1 MNLVYYHLNSENQG
15 VFPRLKSLVPPISE
29 VDKPITIYGQNLKKK
44 DVNRLIA
51 INHRLIEP
59 ESIISWNENAVK
71 FKIPPT
77 SSSIE
82 SDQGSVWV
90 SLFVD
95 GIESNVLPL
104 QVIRSPSLPTV
115 NTENIDA

>member
-1 MNLVYYHLNSENQG
+1 MNLVSEHLNSENQG